1 MNTKICGVRI
11 SLGGVAMDFDLDAG
25 WQIRP
30 AGGNT
35 GAAFVGTRA
44 QEKIF
49 LKRNT
54 SPFLAA
60 LSMEGITPRLIWT
73 KRISSGDVLT
83 AQEWLNGR
91 TLTRSE
97 MGNAQVAK
105 LLARIHYSKLL
116 KRMLRRVGGLTV
128 TSNHFL
134 RQYYLNLSSDLRG
147 HPLLKQVFTYLIQ
160 NKPVFDPEQ
169 LEVCHGDL
177 NHKNWLLS
185 DQKRLYLVDWDDAM
199 FADAAFDL
207 STILCQYLPRAKW
220 ANWLH
225 EYGVD
230 SDPNM
235 IQRIEWYGF
244 LNLLLGIKRFHGEQ
258 RYYEMNQA
266 LLQLRELFTTRS
278 K

>member
-1 MNTKICGVRI
+1 
-11 SLGGVAMDFDLDAG
+11 MDFDLDAG
-25 WQIRP
+25 WQVRP
-30 AGGNT
+30 VGGNT

-91 TLTRSE
+91 TLTNRE
-97 MGNAQVAK
+97 MQSPMVAK
-105 LLARIHYSKLL
+105 LLNKVHHSGLL
-116 KRMLRRVGGLTV
+116 KKMLRQVGGQTV
-128 TSNHFL
+128 SSDHFL
-134 RQYYLNLSSDLRG
+134 QQYYLNLSSDLRQ
-147 HPLLKQVFTYLIQ
+147 HPLLKQVLRYLIQ
-160 NKPVFDPEQ
+160 NKPMVKQNQ

-185 DQKRLYLVDWDDAM
+185 DEKRLYIVDWDDAM

-207 STILCQYLPRAKW
+207 STILCQYVPRA
-220 ANWLH
+220 NWDDWLLA
-225 EYGVD
+225 YGLKPTEAIV
-230 SDPNM
+230 
-235 IQRIEWYGF
+235 QRIEWYGY
-244 LNLLLGIKRFHGEQ
+244 LNLLLIVKQFYQQQ
-258 RYYEMNQA
+258 RYHEMNQA
-266 LLQLRELFTTRS
+266 IIQLQTLFIN
-278 K
+278 KK

>member
-1 MNTKICGVRI
+1 
-11 SLGGVAMDFDLDAG
+11 MDFDLDAG
-25 WQIRP
+25 WQIQP
-30 AGGNT
+30 AGGST

-44 QEKIF
+44 QEKVF

-60 LSMEGITPRLIWT
+60 LSMEGISPRLIWT

-91 TLTRSE
+91 TLSRKE
-97 MGNAQVAK
+97 MADTAVAK
-105 LLARIHYSKLL
+105 LLARVHHSKLL
-116 KRMLRRVGGLTV
+116 KKMLQRVGGMTV
-128 TSNHFL
+128 TSDHFL
-134 RQYYLNLSSDLRG
+134 QQYYLNLSSDLRS
-147 HPLLKQVFTYLIQ
+147 HPLLKQVLTYLIQ

-185 DQKRLYLVDWDDAM
+185 EQQRLYIVDWDDAM

-207 STILCQYLPRAKW
+207 STVLCQYVPRDQW
-220 ANWLH
+220 NRWLCD
-225 EYGVD
+225 YGIS
-230 SDPNM
+230 SDNGI

-244 LNLLLGIKRFHGEQ
+244 LNLLLIVKRFYSEQ
-258 RYYEMNQA
+258 RYHEMNQA
-266 LLQLRELFTTRS
+266 LLQLRELFTSRS
-278 K
+278 GQ